1 MKSLRMWIL
10 GAAFVALPA
19 WAGQSG
25 LPAAQS
31 LDIGKMTCKQLMRG
45 NDADRDAGL
54 AYFNGYFAG
63 KKNSMVI
70 DAKAMTELTDR
81 VKDFCLSNPTST
93 VLDAFAKVEK

>member
-1 MKSLRMWIL
+1 MQSLRMWIL
-10 GAAFVALPA
+10 GATLVTLPA
-19 WAGQSG
+19 WAGQPG
-25 LPAAQS
+25 MPAAQS
-31 LDIGKMTCKQLMRG
+31 LDLGKMTCKQLMRG

-63 KKNSMVI
+63 KRNNLVI

-93 VLDAFAKVEK
+93 VLDAFAKAEK

>member
-1 MKSLRMWIL
+1 MKPLRMWIL
-10 GAAFVALPA
+10 GAALVALPA
-19 WAGQSG
+19 WAGQPG
-25 LPAAQS
+25 MPAAQS
-31 LDIGKMTCKQLMRG
+31 LDLGKMTCKQLMRG

-63 KKNSMVI
+63 KRKSLII

-93 VLDAFAKVEK
+93 VLDAFAKAEK